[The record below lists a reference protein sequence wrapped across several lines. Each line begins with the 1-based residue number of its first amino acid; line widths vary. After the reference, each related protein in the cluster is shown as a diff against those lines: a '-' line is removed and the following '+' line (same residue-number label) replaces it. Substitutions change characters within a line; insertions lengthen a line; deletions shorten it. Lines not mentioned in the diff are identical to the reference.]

1 MKIKFGTTLDNVY
14 RAMIVST
21 ILFSFVYLTCLIHN
35 KLDDAQK
42 ELYHSRMLNI
52 TSLNIRLFCE
62 MSFDDCLCS
71 VQSTKTKQSK
81 YCLTDNFLFG
91 SRIFLLV
98 SFVLQI
104 FVIHDLFS
112 FSGKYVRFIVYG
124 LWIVA
129 VFIVI
134 IIANGI
140 YRDSCFHRFIN
151 TLFCLINILLFFLM
165 FCDVA
170 YNYDNDRLS
179 RRECTSVNEQVL
191 EKPNNDPISWQ
202 SLV

>member
-1 MKIKFGTTLDNVY
+1 
-14 RAMIVST
+14 
-21 ILFSFVYLTCLIHN
+21 
-35 KLDDAQK
+35 
-42 ELYHSRMLNI
+42 MLNI
-52 TSLNIRLFCE
+52 TSLDIRLFCE
-62 MSFDDCLCS
+62 MSFDDSLCS

-104 FVIHDLFS
+104 FLIHDLFS

-151 TLFCLINILLFFLM
+151 GLFCLIDMLLFFLM

-170 YNYDNDRLS
+170 YNYGNDRRS
-179 RRECTSVNEQVL
+179 HSECTPVNDQVL
-191 EKPNNDPISWQ
+191 EKINNDLISYHN
-202 SLV
+202 LV

>member
-21 ILFSFVYLTCLIHN
+21 ILFLFVYLSYLIHN
-35 KLDDAQK
+35 KLDDAQE

-52 TSLNIRLFCE
+52 TSLDIRLFCE
-62 MSFDDCLCS
+62 MSFDDSLCS

-151 TLFCLINILLFFLM
+151 RLFCFIDLLLFSLM

-170 YNYDNDRLS
+170 YNYDNGRLS
-179 RRECTSVNEQVL
+179 RMECTSVNEQVL
-191 EKPNNDPISWQ
+191 EKTNNDLISYHN
-202 SLV
+202 LV